1 MTNQS
6 DLAYRVLHL
15 EQQLDAYQKLHA
27 QELEEIRKAL
37 NELKSQLVAMATA
50 PQPQGM
56 RSYEER

>member
-15 EQQLDAYQKLHA
+15 EQQLDAYQKLHT

-37 NELKSQLVAMATA
+37 NELKSQLLAMAMA
-50 PQPQGM
+50 PQTQGT
-56 RSYEER
+56 RSYEEH

>member
-27 QELEEIRKAL
+27 QELEEIRRAL
-37 NELKSQLVAMATA
+37 NELKSQLLAMGTT
-50 PQPQGM
+50 PQPQGL
-56 RSYEER
+56 RVLEER